1 MLFDIG
7 PGEFLVIAIVGLLIV
22 GPDRLPKM
30 LAEGVKWLRLLRDQ
44 ALKARSEIVS
54 AADFDPS
61 VTDELRRSVSDIAE
75 LHPKRLMGSLLSDV
89 VDGPATSSAP
99 APVAPAVPPVPAVPP
114 PVNSFGANATST
126 SLGPRPSDAQV
137 TPPSIAP
144 STPPA
149 AFDADAT

>member
-1 MLFDIG
+1 VLFDIG

-44 ALKARSEIVS
+44 ALKARSEIVA

-89 VDGPATSSAP
+89 VDGPATSPAP
-99 APVAPAVPPVPAVPP
+99 APVTPAVPPVPP

-126 SLGPRPSDAQV
+126 SLGPSPSDAQV